1 MQAPQWLVFG
11 PFRLDRRD
19 ERLWQGEAVIPVRPK
34 TLAVL
39 CALVA
44 QAGQLM
50 TRDAL
55 FATVWPETVVSE
67 AVLTVA
73 IRELRRVLG
82 DQARMPQY
90 IETVH
95 GRGYRFI
102 APVTAASLGPERHQ
116 TAPAVRQPRPSALP
130 GATLFVG
137 REAELAQMSQWWT
150 QARQGI
156 RQVGI
161 IAGEPGIGKTALVT
175 TFVTQVSATESLLV
189 GHGQCVEAYGTG
201 EPYLPV
207 LEALGRLCQGPAGA
221 RLVAVLRQYAPSWL
235 VQLPAL
241 LPPAEWVGLQRT
253 TDPVTPPRMLRE
265 LTDALE
271 AFTTEYPLVLVLED
285 LHWSDRATLAWL
297 AYVARR
303 PDPARLLLLGTYRPV
318 EAMVHDHPLR
328 TVLTELRQHGQC
340 VELALEYLSE
350 VEVAAYLAQ
359 RFGSTRLTAALGR
372 VLHQRTGGNPLFLS
386 ALTDELV
393 RQQVVTEGPD
403 GWDVHAGVDALPAII
418 PAHLRAL
425 IEHQLAQLSPED
437 QQLLEAASVAG
448 VEFAA
453 AAVAAGLER
462 AEEEVEARCTA
473 LAHQGQFLQARG
485 PAAWSDGTVTE
496 GYGFRHALY
505 QEVVYQRLPAGRQSR
520 WHARI
525 ATRLAQGFGEEA
537 GDMAAAVAMHCV
549 RGRLLSQAV
558 PYLRQAGQ
566 HAARR
571 GAHQEAVAF
580 YEQALQA
587 LGQLPTTPETQ
598 AQAIDLRLDLRTS
611 LLPLGAFRRILD
623 YLCEAETL
631 AEALADRY
639 RLGQVADYMT
649 NHFMSTGDYDR
660 AIASGQ
666 RTLALA
672 AALGDFALQVKAHQ
686 HLGRA
691 YLAKGD
697 YRQAVDFLQRNVA
710 SLQGELLQ
718 ERFGELNPLAVQSR
732 SWLVLCLA
740 ELGEFTEGIA
750 RGQEGLHMAE
760 ASGQSYSRID
770 AWTRVGGLYVR
781 KGDLHQAIPLLERG
795 LALCQATHVPLLFP
809 PCAAA
814 LGFAYALV
822 GRVTDAIP
830 LLEQA
835 MERNTSMG
843 FLARAAFTLTS
854 LSQVYLLVGRST
866 EASALARR
874 ALALSRE
881 HKERGSQAWALL
893 LLGEIAAHGDH
904 PDAAPAARYY
914 RQALALAEDLGM
926 RPLQAHCHNGL
937 GTLYLKIGQPE
948 QARIALAT
956 AITLYRAMAMTFWLP
971 QAEAALA
978 LLNGHHSR
986 RPEGST

>member
-1 MQAPQWLVFG
+1 MAKRPWL
-11 PFRLDRRD
+11 
-19 ERLWQGEAVIPVRPK
+19 
-34 TLAVL
+34 
-39 CALVA
+39 
-44 QAGQLM
+44 
-50 TRDAL
+50 
-55 FATVWPETVVSE
+55 
-67 AVLTVA
+67 
-73 IRELRRVLG
+73 
-82 DQARMPQY
+82 
-90 IETVH
+90 
-95 GRGYRFI
+95 
-102 APVTAASLGPERHQ
+102 
-116 TAPAVRQPRPSALP
+116 
-130 GATLFVG
+130 
-137 REAELAQMSQWWT
+137 
-150 QARQGI
+150 
-156 RQVGI
+156 
-161 IAGEPGIGKTALVT
+161 T
-175 TFVTQVSATESLLV
+175 TFVTQVSAIESLLV

-207 LEALGRLCQGPAGA
+207 LEALGRLCQGPEGA

-253 TDPVTPPRMLRE
+253 TGPVTPPRMLRE

-271 AFTTEYPLVLVLED
+271 AFTTEYPLVLMVED

-350 VEVAAYLAQ
+350 VEVATYLAQ

-372 VLHQRTGGNPLFLS
+372 TLHQRTGGNPLFLS

-473 LAHQGQFLQARG
+473 LARQGQFLQVRG
-485 PAAWSDGTVTE
+485 PAAWPDGTVTDT
-496 GYGFRHALY
+496 YGFRHALY

-571 GAHQEAVAF
+571 GAYQEAVAF
-580 YEQALQA
+580 YEQALQV

-623 YLCEAETL
+623 YLCEAERL
-631 AEALADRY
+631 AEALGDRY

-649 NHFMSTGDYDR
+649 NYFVSMGDYDR
-660 AIASGQ
+660 AIESGQ
-666 RTLALA
+666 RTLTLA
-672 AALGDFALQVKAHQ
+672 AALGDFALQVRAHQ

-691 YLAKGD
+691 YLANGD
-697 YRQAVDFLQRNVA
+697 YRQAVDLLQRNVT
-710 SLQGELLQ
+710 SLQGELFQ
-718 ERFGELNPLAVQSR
+718 ERFGALNPLAVQSR

-750 RGQEGLHMAE
+750 RGEEGLHMAE
-760 ASGQSYSRID
+760 AIDHSYSRLD
-770 AWTRVGGLYVR
+770 VWTRVGILYVR
-781 KGDLHQAIPLLERG
+781 KGDLHQAIPLLERS
-795 LALCQATHVPLLFP
+795 LALCQVAHTPLLFP
-809 PCAAA
+809 PGAAA
-814 LGFAYALV
+814 LGLAYALV
-822 GRVTDAIP
+822 GRVAEAVP

-835 MERNTSMG
+835 VKRNTSMG
-843 FLARAAFTLTS
+843 FLFRMALTLTS
-854 LSQVYLLVGRST
+854 LSQVYLLVGRSA

-881 HKERGSQAWALL
+881 HKERGSQAWALR
-893 LLGEIAAHGDH
+893 LLGEIAAHGDS
-904 PDAAPAARYY
+904 PDAAPAALYY

-937 GTLYLKIGQPE
+937 GTLYLKTGQRE
-948 QARIALAT
+948 QARTALST

-971 QAEAALA
+971 QAEATLA
-978 LLNGHHSR
+978 LLNQS
-986 RPEGST
+986 P